1 MNKLGLALLS
11 LMTLLFFTNNSFATG
26 KEDLPP
32 TVQTKNEL
40 TEEEVEAQNRQEAL
54 GRYQQWLQRRLF
66 PDQPESPAETRAG
79 TAADHEQEHLRTY
92 DRYLQRRLFSEQ

>member
-32 TVQTKNEL
+32 TVEIKNEL
-40 TEEEVEAQNRQEAL
+40 TEEEIEAQNKQEAL

-66 PDQPESPAETRAG
+66 PDQPESSAETRAG
-79 TAADHEQEHLRTY
+79 TPTDIRPLLAKTPLP
-92 DRYLQRRLFSEQ
+92 